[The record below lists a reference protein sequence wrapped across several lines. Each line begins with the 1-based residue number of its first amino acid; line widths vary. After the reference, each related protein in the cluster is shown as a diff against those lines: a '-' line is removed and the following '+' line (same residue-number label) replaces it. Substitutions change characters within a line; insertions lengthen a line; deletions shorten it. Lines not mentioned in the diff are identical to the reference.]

1 MKHYCPNM
9 IRRGYER
16 IREDFG
22 IWAGGIALI
31 IVIAEIFFDHI
42 AAAAF
47 LSPYLIL
54 WYREQ
59 REKREKKKRQRFKQ
73 EGKDFFQSFMNC
85 LEAGYSLEESIPVII
100 EEMSMLYA
108 DRQSMILSEL
118 VVMERKLQ
126 MNQAFDTIFYEFARK
141 SRNEDFIQFSFVLK
155 TAKKRG
161 GNLIRILEET
171 IRTIHQKNQVEH
183 EIETILSGRVF
194 EKNIMQMIPMFLI
207 CYLKI
212 FSPSYLEIMYDTLA
226 GRVCMGISLII
237 MYAAGRLAD
246 RIVEIEV

>member
-126 MNQAFDTIFYEFARK
+126 I
-141 SRNEDFIQFSFVLK
+141 
-155 TAKKRG
+155 
-161 GNLIRILEET
+161 
-171 IRTIHQKNQVEH
+171 
-183 EIETILSGRVF
+183 GRAHV
-194 EKNIMQMIPMFLI
+194 
-207 CYLKI
+207 
-212 FSPSYLEIMYDTLA
+212 
-226 GRVCMGISLII
+226 
-237 MYAAGRLAD
+237 
-246 RIVEIEV
+246 